1 MRDRT
6 IKLKSP
12 KVSALILLANVL
24 GCAIYLL
31 GAQHSWVMPEE
42 EANGIHSV
50 TGEPF
55 VWAAFV
61 LPVWIC
67 FSRYKPRL
75 GSDNRG
81 AKALAR
87 RSHMADGTFHLGSRS
102 DHRFCAPLTKPKP
115 TELC

>member
-6 IKLKSP
+6 IKLKFP

-42 EANGIHSV
+42 EANGIHSI

-61 LPVWIC
+61 LPLWIV
-67 FSRYKPRL
+67 FLVINLAWAATIVARKLWLDGRIWL
-75 GSDNRG
+75 T
-81 AKALAR
+81 ALFIRVLAVIIDFA
-87 RSHMADGTFHLGSRS
+87 HH
-102 DHRFCAPLTKPKP
+102 
-115 TELC
+115 